1 MAERVNFGRKNSG
14 ISSDDSSM
22 TTVPLNRFP
31 SMKMFQFSRRPSQ
44 FGSMSSF
51 GSLIDHSR
59 HDVDDSYGSISS
71 TTISPT
77 NKLGLFETTNNL
89 ISLITGSGML
99 ALPYA
104 ARIMGWAAVI
114 LLVCVACIFL
124 YAFYLIGE
132 TMECCILADNIR
144 RGNPERAVRR
154 LVNLGYD
161 EVNGADDGQD
171 ELNQHNAFVANL
183 NYVSL
188 AELSLG
194 AHGAAVV
201 MMSLSVELFLALVS
215 FFINIGLNFRIV
227 FPEMNVADGIV
238 FAAVATTFLAFLDLK
253 YAAYTSALGSCLTSL
268 LLFALLVAGMHLPS
282 TPFTID
288 PFGQTIMA
296 TTPDVSVSA
305 GTMTTVVRS
314 YSLFVPCHVPFSLG
328 LIAFCFGGIGAFPKM
343 YTSMARRDQHAQ
355 ALMLAGVVVLFIY
368 GLIMVAGYYFYAQF
382 TDIPISLNIG
392 RDFFGHEAVNGV
404 FLRSLA
410 AIGIVFNIQVTCPLL
425 TFPIRDILSAIITS
439 FQPVVHTANIPIS
452 DGFDVGLDVSPLDEN
467 VTSKAADNVKP
478 LRPTPSSFVTIV
490 CTVVTI
496 LLVMV
501 FALLLRNNFANII
514 SIIGSVVTMVNSLLL
529 PLTFFHILSNRRSS
543 PGRLMAHTAIALLA
557 LATAFIGAGGN
568 LCSIFTS
575 TNGICAYLALH

>member
-1 MAERVNFGRKNSG
+1 MEKTTNFFPRNNSHV
-14 ISSDDSSM
+14 SSDDSSM
-22 TTVPLNRFP
+22 TTIFLNRFP
-31 SMKMFQFSRRPSQ
+31 SVVNMFQFSRRPSQ
-44 FGSMSSF
+44 YGSISSF

-59 HDVDDSYGSISS
+59 HDADDSYGSISS
-71 TTISPT
+71 TNSPT

-104 ARIMGWAAVI
+104 ARMMGWSAVI

-132 TMECCILADNIR
+132 TMECCILSDNIR

-161 EVNGADDGQD
+161 ETDDGGQD
-171 ELNQHNAFVANL
+171 ELNLHNEFINNL

-194 AHGAAVV
+194 AHGAALV
-201 MMSLSVELFLALVS
+201 MTSLSAELFLALVS

-227 FPEMNVADGIV
+227 FPNMNVSDGIV
-238 FAAVATTFLAFLDLK
+238 FAAIVTTLLAFLDLK

-268 LLFALLVAGMHLPS
+268 LLVALLVAGMHLPS

-288 PFGQTIMA
+288 PFGQSPSTLV
-296 TTPDVSVSA
+296 TTPDVSSV
-305 GTMTTVVRS
+305 TTVAVVRS
-314 YSLFVPCHVPFSLG
+314 YSLFVPCHIPFSLG

-343 YTSMARRDQHAQ
+343 YTSMARRDQHAH
-355 ALMLAGVVVLFIY
+355 ALIYAGIVVLFIY
-368 GLIMVAGYYFYAQF
+368 GLIMY

-392 RDFFGHEAVNGV
+392 RDFFGHEATNGV

-425 TFPIRDILSAIITS
+425 TFPIRDILAAIITS
-439 FQPVVHTANIPIS
+439 LYPVSNAANTSIN
-452 DGFDVGLDVSPLDEN
+452 DGFDVGLDVSPLDEQIATKTTEN
-467 VTSKAADNVKP
+467 LKTI
-478 LRPTPSSFVTIV
+478 RPTPSSFITIV
-490 CTVVTI
+490 CTVLTI
-496 LLVMV
+496 ALVMA

-529 PLTFFHILSNRRSS
+529 PLTFFHILTNRRTS
-543 PGRLMAHTAIALLA
+543 PVRLAAHTAIALLA
-557 LATAFIGAGGN
+557 LVTAFVGAGGN

-575 TNGICAYLALH
+575 KSGICAYLALH